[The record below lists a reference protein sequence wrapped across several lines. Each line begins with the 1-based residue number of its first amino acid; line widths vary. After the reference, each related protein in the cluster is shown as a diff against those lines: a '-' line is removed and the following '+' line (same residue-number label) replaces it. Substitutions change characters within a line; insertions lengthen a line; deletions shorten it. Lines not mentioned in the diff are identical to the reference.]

1 MSNYVKSTNFA
12 VKDTLNTG
20 DPAKLVKGAEI
31 NTEFDAIAT
40 AVSTKSDSANPT
52 FTGNVTL
59 SGATIIDGTITGGT
73 Y

>member
-40 AVSTKSDSANPT
+40 AVSTKADSANPT
-52 FTGNVTL
+52 LTGNVTL
-59 SGATIIDGTITGGT
+59 SGASIIDGTITGGT